1 MFLVPLVGL
10 GFARRVER
18 GTCREKHL
26 MHNHLPLLPH
36 VDEMM
41 ALLAAPDLTFL
52 QMTVLMGQVPMVPT
66 LVLETLTQD

>member
-1 MFLVPLVGL
+1 
-10 GFARRVER
+10 
-18 GTCREKHL
+18 

-41 ALLAAPDLTFL
+41 ALLAAPDLTFF
-52 QMTVLMGQVPMVPT
+52 QMTVLMGQVLMVPT